1 MENDGKDCYL
11 LPSSYNSMKNGI
23 GKWMAFELMTT
34 WLSEYCNVLLEI
46 KNGRNE

>member
-11 LPSSYNSMKNGI
+11 LPPSSYNSMQNGI

-34 WLSEYCNVLLEI
+34 
-46 KNGRNE
+46 